1 MTCFARVNQHQV
13 CPELSSAPDGYCRTH
28 HQRDLYLRRV
38 YGINLLATEQILDY
52 QQWTCP
58 VGKEELSEGW
68 VVDHS
73 HKYKRV
79 RGILCRYCNHRVV
92 GRHEDWALLRYAA
105 DYLCQPPAYM
115 LFPEQQVPKKKRKSR
130 KRTTPAKQ

>member
-38 YGINLLATEQILDY
+38 YGINLLGAEQILDE
-52 QQWTCP
+52 QDWKCP
-58 VGKEELSEGW
+58 VTGDELTDGW

-73 HKYKRV
+73 HRHKRV
-79 RGILCRYCNHRVV
+79 RGILSRYANHRIV
-92 GRHEDWALLRYAA
+92 GRHEDWVLLQHAA
-105 DYLCQPPAYM
+105 EYLRDPPAYR

-130 KRTTPAKQ
+130 KRSTPAK